1 MTIVE
6 SYLLAVIVLLL
17 AWNFGVKPVPRE
29 VHRCWLCKA
38 RFLGEWGLRMHM
50 QAAHPVARTYER
62 EVALD
67 REAA

>member
-17 AWNFGVKPVPRE
+17 AWNFGAKPAPRE
-29 VHRCWLCKA
+29 VHRCWLCCA
-38 RFLGEWGLRMHM
+38 RFLGKSGLRMHM
-50 QAAHPVARTYER
+50 QAAHPVARTCETA
-62 EVALD
+62 VSLD